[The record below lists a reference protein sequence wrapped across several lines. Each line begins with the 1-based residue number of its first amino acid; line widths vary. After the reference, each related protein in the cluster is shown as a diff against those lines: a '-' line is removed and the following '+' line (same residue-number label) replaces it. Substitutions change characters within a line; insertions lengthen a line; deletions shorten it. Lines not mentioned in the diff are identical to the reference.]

1 MNKIKKDIIAQAC
14 LAKPYDLAQSVEYAN
29 DAVVSKTLVDKELGT
44 ITVFAFDKGQGL
56 STHSAPYDAV
66 VFVIDGSVQIT
77 ISEKTTSA
85 AKGQLIVM
93 PANIPHSLQADERFK
108 MLLIMIKQKV
118 ENK

>member
-1 MNKIKKDIIAQAC
+1 MNKSIISQSC
-14 LAKPYDLAQSVEYAN
+14 LAKPYDAAKSVEYAN
-29 DAVVSKTLVDKELGT
+29 DAVVSKTLIDKELGT

-77 ISEKTTSA
+77 IGEKITSVS
-85 AKGQLIVM
+85 KGQLVVM